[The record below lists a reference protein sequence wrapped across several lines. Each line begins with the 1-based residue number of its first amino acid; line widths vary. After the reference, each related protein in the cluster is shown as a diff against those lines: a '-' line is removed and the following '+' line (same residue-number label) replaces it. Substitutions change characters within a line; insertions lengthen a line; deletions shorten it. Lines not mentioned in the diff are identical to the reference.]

1 MKKPGHQSTETE
13 RLVLGLCAWA
23 LYCYAR
29 GSAQHAYSVLRECES
44 LLARAKPATR
54 PSVLH

>member
-1 MKKPGHQSTETE
+1 MKKLDHHSTETE

-44 LLARAKPATR
+44 LLGRAKAPTA
-54 PSVLH
+54 PSRFH

>member
-1 MKKPGHQSTETE
+1 MKKPDHQSTETE

-23 LYCYAR
+23 LYCYSR

-44 LLARAKPATR
+44 LLVRAKPPAG
-54 PSVLH
+54 PSHFH